1 MQLDQIQWVYK
12 LALVA
17 ERLLGRLPPSLAWIF
32 LSGAIMIGIFTLCGW
47 IAGLFISADVATS
60 PIANGL
66 PYVRDTKPYLIALTT
81 VTIFGMLIYVWVNA
95 IKSGLSTTSTQ

>member
-32 LSGAIMIGIFTLCGW
+32 LSGAIMIGIFYTVRMDCRPIHLSRRRH
-47 IAGLFISADVATS
+47 ISNS
-60 PIANGL
+60 
-66 PYVRDTKPYLIALTT
+66 
-81 VTIFGMLIYVWVNA
+81 
-95 IKSGLSTTSTQ
+95 